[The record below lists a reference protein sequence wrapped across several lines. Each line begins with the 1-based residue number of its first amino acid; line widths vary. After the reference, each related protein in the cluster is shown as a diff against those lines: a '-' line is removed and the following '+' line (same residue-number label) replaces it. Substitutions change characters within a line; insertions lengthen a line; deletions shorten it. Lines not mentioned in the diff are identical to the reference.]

1 MTTKEYLSQISRLN
15 TTIKN
20 KLSEISQIRELS
32 YSISAISSEE
42 KVKTT
47 LTYDKIGSTYAKIDA
62 LQHQLNQ
69 IIYEYVDR
77 KNEIIAQI
85 DNMENEIFYDILF
98 SRYVEQKTFERIAQ
112 DMNYSFRQITRL
124 HEKALKEFEKK
135 YGATYLE
142 K

>member
-1 MTTKEYLSQISRLN
+1 MTTKEYLLQISRIN
-15 TTIKN
+15 RTIKN

-32 YSISAISSEE
+32 YSISAINGEE

-47 LTYDKIGSTYAKIDA
+47 LAYDKIGNTYAKIDA
-62 LQHQLNQ
+62 LQHQLDK

-77 KNEIIAQI
+77 KNEIITQI
-85 DNMENEIFYDILF
+85 DSIENEVFYDILF
-98 SRYVEQKTFERIAQ
+98 SRYIEQKTFEKIAQ

-135 YGATYLE
+135 YGVEYLE
-142 K
+142 E

>member
-15 TTIKN
+15 RTIKN

-47 LTYDKIGSTYAKIDA
+47 LTYDKIGNTYAKIDA

-85 DNMENEIFYDILF
+85 DNM
-98 SRYVEQKTFERIAQ
+98 K
-112 DMNYSFRQITRL
+112 
-124 HEKALKEFEKK
+124 
-135 YGATYLE
+135 G
-142 K
+142 